1 MLKER
6 LFLMK
11 LNLPNK
17 LTLARMFMVPFL
29 MIFITFDFGLGVW
42 SRLIAAAFFA
52 LASATDFLDGYL
64 ARRDNLV
71 TNFGKFMDPLA
82 DKLMVF
88 VALISLCY
96 VTGRDTI
103 FTYDIFGHL
112 VVDQSER
119 IYGVCLLAATI
130 IVIFRELAVTS
141 MRMVVTNTD
150 GVVIAANWL
159 GKVKTCV
166 QILFILAA
174 IIEPMFDYEFLG
186 GHAVSYVTMAAM
198 TVMTVWSGY
207 VYFKGYWKY
216 INPSV

>member
-1 MLKER
+1 
-6 LFLMK
+6 MK

-17 LTLARMFMVPFL
+17 LTLLRMLMVPFL
-29 MIFITFDFGLGVW
+29 MVFITFDFGLGNIA

-52 LASATDFLDGYL
+52 LASFTDFVDGHL
-64 ARRDNLV
+64 ARKYNLV

-96 VTGRDTI
+96 TTGRDEGAT
-103 FTYDIFGHL
+103 
-112 VVDQSER
+112 V
-119 IYGVCLLAATI
+119 YGVCLLVATV

-150 GVVIAANWL
+150 GIVIAANWL

-166 QILFILAA
+166 QIAA
-174 IIEPMFDYEFLG
+174 ILVVIVEPIFKYEFLD
-186 GHAVSYVTMAAM
+186 GHAASYVLLAAM
-198 TVMTVWSGY
+198 SVMTLWSGFA
-207 VYFKGYWKY
+207 YFKSYWKY
-216 INPSV
+216 INPAN

>member
-1 MLKER
+1 
-6 LFLMK
+6 MK

-17 LTLARMFMVPFL
+17 LTLLRMIMVPFL
-29 MIFITFDFGLGVW
+29 MVFITFDFGMGVY
-42 SRLIAAAFFA
+42 SRLIAAFFFA
-52 LASATDFLDGYL
+52 AASFTDFLDGYL

-96 VTGRDTI
+96 VTGRDTLR
-103 FTYDIFGHL
+103 FELLGEV
-112 VVDQSER
+112 VVDKAE
-119 IYGVCLLAATI
+119 IVYGVCLLAVTVL
-130 IVIFRELAVTS
+130 VIFRELAVTS

-166 QILFILAA
+166 QIVFVLTAL
-174 IIEPMFDYEFLG
+174 IEPIFDYEALG
-186 GHAVSYVTMAAM
+186 GHVASYITMVAM
-198 TVMTVWSGY
+198 AVMTLWSGI

>member
-1 MLKER
+1 
-6 LFLMK
+6 MK

-42 SRLIAAAFFA
+42 SRLIAAGFFA

-103 FTYDIFGHL
+103 FLGNDIFGET
-112 VVDQSER
+112 VIDKAESV
-119 IYGVCLLAATI
+119 YGVCLLAATV

-166 QILFILAA
+166 QILCILTM
-174 IIEPMFDYEFLG
+174 IIEPMFNYDLLG
-186 GHAVSYVTMAAM
+186 GHVASYVTMAAM
-198 TVMTVWSGY
+198 SVLTIWSGV
-207 VYFKGYWKY
+207 VYFKAYWKY

>member
-1 MLKER
+1 
-6 LFLMK
+6 MK

-42 SRLIAAAFFA
+42 SRLIAAGFFA

-103 FTYDIFGHL
+103 FLGNDIFGET
-112 VVDQSER
+112 VIDKAESV
-119 IYGVCLLAATI
+119 YGVCLLAATV

-166 QILFILAA
+166 QIGFILSA
-174 IIEPMFDYEFLG
+174 IIEPMFDYAFLG
-186 GHAVSYVTMAAM
+186 GHAVSYVMMAAM
-198 TVMTVWSGY
+198 SVLTIWSGV

>member
-1 MLKER
+1 
-6 LFLMK
+6 MK

-17 LTLARMFMVPFL
+17 LTLARMIMVPFL
-29 MIFITFDFGLGVW
+29 MVFITFDFGLGVW
-42 SRLIAAAFFA
+42 SRLIAAFFFA
-52 LASATDFLDGYL
+52 LASFTDFLDGYL

-96 VTGRDTI
+96 VTGRDTL
-103 FTYDIFGHL
+103 FTYNLFGDL
-112 VVDQSER
+112 VVDQAER
-119 IYGVCLLAATI
+119 VYGVCLLAVTVL
-130 IVIFRELAVTS
+130 VIFRELAVTS

-166 QILFILAA
+166 QILCILTM
-174 IIEPMFDYEFLG
+174 IIEPMFNYDLLG
-186 GHAVSYVTMAAM
+186 GHVASYVTMAAM
-198 TVMTVWSGY
+198 SVLTIWSGV

>member
-1 MLKER
+1 
-6 LFLMK
+6 MK

-29 MIFITFDFGLGVW
+29 MVFITFDFGLGVW
-42 SRLIAAAFFA
+42 SRLIAAFFFA

-96 VTGRDTI
+96 VTGRDTV
-103 FTYDIFGHL
+103 FGYDFFGDL
-112 VVDQSER
+112 VVDKSER
-119 IYGVCLLAATI
+119 IYGVCLLAATV

-166 QILFILAA
+166 QILFILSA

-198 TVMTVWSGY
+198 TVMTVWSGAE
-207 VYFKGYWKY
+207 YFKGYWKY

>member
-1 MLKER
+1 
-6 LFLMK
+6 MK

-17 LTLARMFMVPFL
+17 LTLARMIMVPFL
-29 MIFITFDFGLGVW
+29 MVFITFDFGLGIY
-42 SRLIAAAFFA
+42 SRLIAAFFFA
-52 LASATDFLDGYL
+52 LASFTDFLDGYL

-96 VTGRDTI
+96 VTGRDGLW
-103 FTYDIFGHL
+103 FE
-112 VVDQSER
+112 SER
-119 IYGVCLLAATI
+119 IYGVCLLAVTV

-166 QILFILAA
+166 QILFILTAL
-174 IIEPMFDYEFLG
+174 IEPVFDYKFLG
-186 GHAVSYVTMAAM
+186 GHAASYVTMVAM
-198 TVMTVWSGY
+198 AVMTLWSGIE
-207 VYFKGYWKY
+207 YFKGYWKY

>member
-17 LTLARMFMVPFL
+17 LTLARMIMVPFL

-96 VTGRDTI
+96 VTGRDGLW
-103 FTYDIFGHL
+103 FE
-112 VVDQSER
+112 SER
-119 IYGVCLLAATI
+119 IYGVCLLTATV

-166 QILFILAA
+166 QIVFILAA
-174 IIEPMFDYEFLG
+174 IIEPMFDYKFLG

-198 TVMTVWSGY
+198 TILTVWSGY

>member
-1 MLKER
+1 
-6 LFLMK
+6 MK

-17 LTLARMFMVPFL
+17 LTLVRMIMVPFL
-29 MIFITFDFGLGVW
+29 MVFITFDFGMGIY
-42 SRLIAAAFFA
+42 SRLIAAFFFA
-52 LASATDFLDGYL
+52 AASFTDFLDGYL

-96 VTGRDTI
+96 VTGRDTLR
-103 FTYDIFGHL
+103 FEFLGEVT
-112 VVDQSER
+112 VDQAE
-119 IYGVCLLAATI
+119 IVYGVCLLAVTVL
-130 IVIFRELAVTS
+130 VIFRELAVTS

-159 GKVKTCV
+159 GKIKTCV
-166 QILFILAA
+166 QIVFILTAL
-174 IIEPMFDYEFLG
+174 IEPVFEYDFLG
-186 GHAVSYVTMAAM
+186 GHVASYITMIAM
-198 TVMTVWSGY
+198 AVMTLWSGIE
-207 VYFKGYWKY
+207 YFKGYWKY

>member
-1 MLKER
+1 
-6 LFLMK
+6 MK

-29 MIFITFDFGLGVW
+29 MVFITFDFGLGVW
-42 SRLIAAAFFA
+42 SRLIAAGFFA

-96 VTGRDTI
+96 VTGRDGLWI
-103 FTYDIFGHL
+103 R
-112 VVDQSER
+112 SER
-119 IYGVCLLAATI
+119 IYGVCLLAATV

-166 QILFILAA
+166 QILCILTV
-174 IIEPMFDYEFLG
+174 IIEPMFSYKFLG
-186 GHAVSYVTMAAM
+186 GHAFSYVTMAAM
-198 TVMTVWSGY
+198 SVLTIWSGV

>member
-6 LFLMK
+6 LFFMK

-17 LTLARMFMVPFL
+17 LTLARMIMVPFL
-29 MIFITFDFGLGVW
+29 MIFITFDFGLGDW

-52 LASATDFLDGYL
+52 LASATDFVDGYI

-96 VTGRDTI
+96 VTGRDTLR
-103 FTYDIFGHL
+103 FEFLGEVT
-112 VVDQSER
+112 VDQAE
-119 IYGVCLLAATI
+119 IVYGVCLLAVTVL
-130 IVIFRELAVTS
+130 VIFRELAVTS

-166 QILFILAA
+166 QIVFILTAL
-174 IIEPMFDYEFLG
+174 IEPVFEYDFLG
-186 GHAVSYVTMAAM
+186 GHVASYITMIAM
-198 TVMTVWSGY
+198 AVMTLWSGIDY
-207 VYFKGYWKY
+207 LKAYWPY
-216 INPSV
+216 IGSTK

>member
-1 MLKER
+1 
-6 LFLMK
+6 MK

-17 LTLARMFMVPFL
+17 LTLARMIMVPFL
-29 MIFITFDFGLGVW
+29 MVFITFDFGMGVY
-42 SRLIAAAFFA
+42 SRLIAAFFFA
-52 LASATDFLDGYL
+52 AASFTDFLDGYL

-103 FTYDIFGHL
+103 FTYDLFGNL
-112 VVDQSER
+112 YVDKAEVV
-119 IYGVCLLAATI
+119 YGVCLLAVTV

-166 QILFILAA
+166 QIVFILTSL
-174 IIEPMFDYEFLG
+174 IEPIFDYDFLG
-186 GHAVSYVTMAAM
+186 GHVASYVTMIAM
-198 TVMTVWSGY
+198 AVMTLWSGI

>member
-1 MLKER
+1 
-6 LFLMK
+6 MK

-17 LTLARMFMVPFL
+17 LTLARMIMVPFL
-29 MIFITFDFGLGVW
+29 MVFITFDFGLGIW

-52 LASATDFLDGYL
+52 LASATDFVDGYI

-96 VTGRDTI
+96 VTGRDTLYI
-103 FTYDIFGHL
+103 EELGQYGGVDKAE
-112 VVDQSER
+112 VV
-119 IYGVCLLAATI
+119 YGVCLLAVTVL
-130 IVIFRELAVTS
+130 VIFRELAVTS

-166 QILFILAA
+166 QIAFILIA

-186 GHAVSYVTMAAM
+186 GHAVSYVAMVAMA
-198 TVMTVWSGY
+198 VMTLWSGIE
-207 VYFKGYWKY
+207 YFKGYWKY

>member
-1 MLKER
+1 
-6 LFLMK
+6 MK

-17 LTLARMFMVPFL
+17 LTLARMIMVPFL
-29 MIFITFDFGLGVW
+29 MVFITFDFGLGIY
-42 SRLIAAAFFA
+42 SRLIAAFFFA
-52 LASATDFLDGYL
+52 LASFTDFLDGYL

-96 VTGRDTI
+96 VTGRD
-103 FTYDIFGHL
+103 GL
-112 VVDQSER
+112 GNANEE
-119 IYGVCLLAATI
+119 IYGVCLLAVTV

-159 GKVKTCV
+159 GKVKTCI
-166 QILFILAA
+166 QILFILTAL
-174 IIEPMFDYEFLG
+174 IEPVFDYEFLG
-186 GHAVSYVTMAAM
+186 GHVASYVTMIAM
-198 TVMTVWSGY
+198 AVMTLWSGIA
-207 VYFKGYWKY
+207 YFKGYWKY

>member
-1 MLKER
+1 
-6 LFLMK
+6 MK

-42 SRLIAAAFFA
+42 SRLIAAGFFA

-103 FTYDIFGHL
+103 FLGNDIFGETIIDKAES
-112 VVDQSER
+112 V
-119 IYGVCLLAATI
+119 YGVCLLAATV

-166 QILFILAA
+166 QIGFILSA
-174 IIEPMFDYEFLG
+174 IIEPMFDYAFLG
-186 GHAVSYVTMAAM
+186 GHAVSYVMMAAM
-198 TVMTVWSGY
+198 SVLTIWSGV
-207 VYFKGYWKY
+207 VYFKAYWKY

>member
-1 MLKER
+1 
-6 LFLMK
+6 MK

-17 LTLARMFMVPFL
+17 LTLARMIMVPFL
-29 MIFITFDFGLGVW
+29 MVFITFDFGLGVW
-42 SRLIAAAFFA
+42 SRLIAAFFFA
-52 LASATDFLDGYL
+52 LASFTDFLDGYL

-96 VTGRDTI
+96 VTGRDTL
-103 FTYDIFGHL
+103 FTYDLFGHPI
-112 VVDQSER
+112 VDQSER
-119 IYGVCLLAATI
+119 IYGVCLLAVTVL
-130 IVIFRELAVTS
+130 VIFRELAVTS

-166 QILFILAA
+166 QILFILIA

-186 GHAVSYVTMAAM
+186 GHAASYVAMIAMA
-198 TVMTVWSGY
+198 VMTLWSGFE
-207 VYFKGYWKY
+207 YFKGYWKY

>member
-29 MIFITFDFGLGVW
+29 MIFITFDFGLGMW
-42 SRLIAAAFFA
+42 SRLIAAFFFA

-96 VTGRDTI
+96 VTGRDGLWI
-103 FTYDIFGHL
+103 E
-112 VVDQSER
+112 SER
-119 IYGVCLLAATI
+119 IYGVCLLAATV

-166 QILFILAA
+166 QILCILTM
-174 IIEPMFDYEFLG
+174 IIEPMFNYDLLG
-186 GHAVSYVTMAAM
+186 GHVASYVTMAAM
-198 TVMTVWSGY
+198 SVLTIWSGV

>member
-1 MLKER
+1 
-6 LFLMK
+6 MK

-17 LTLARMFMVPFL
+17 LTLARMIMVPFL
-29 MIFITFDFGLGVW
+29 MIFITFDFGLGIW
-42 SRLIAAAFFA
+42 SRLIAALFFA
-52 LASATDFLDGYL
+52 AASATDFVDGYI

-96 VTGRDTI
+96 VTGRDTL
-103 FTYDIFGHL
+103 YVEELGKYG
-112 VVDQSER
+112 VDKAEV
-119 IYGVCLLAATI
+119 IYGVCLLAVTVL
-130 IVIFRELAVTS
+130 VIFRELAVTS

-150 GVVIAANWL
+150 GVVIAANYL

-166 QILFILAA
+166 QIFFILVAL
-174 IIEPMFDYEFLG
+174 IEPMFDYEFLG
-186 GHAVSYVTMAAM
+186 GHFVSYVAMIAMA
-198 TVMTVWSGY
+198 VMTLWSGIE
-207 VYFKGYWKY
+207 YFKGYWKY

>member
-1 MLKER
+1 
-6 LFLMK
+6 MK
-11 LNLPNK
+11 MNLPNK
-17 LTLARMFMVPFL
+17 LTMARMIMVPFL
-29 MIFITFDFGLGVW
+29 MVFITFDFGLGIW
-42 SRLIAAAFFA
+42 SRLIAAAFFG
-52 LASATDFLDGYL
+52 LASLTDFVDGYL
-64 ARRDNLV
+64 ARKWNLV

-103 FTYDIFGHL
+103 CLGQYGIDEQE
-112 VVDQSER
+112 VV
-119 IYGVCLLAATI
+119 YGVCLLAATV

-166 QILFILAA
+166 QILCILTM
-174 IIEPMFDYEFLG
+174 IIEPMFTYDFLG
-186 GHAVSYVTMAAM
+186 GHAASYVTMAAM
-198 TVMTVWSGY
+198 SVLTIWSGI
-207 VYFKGYWKY
+207 VYFKAYWKY